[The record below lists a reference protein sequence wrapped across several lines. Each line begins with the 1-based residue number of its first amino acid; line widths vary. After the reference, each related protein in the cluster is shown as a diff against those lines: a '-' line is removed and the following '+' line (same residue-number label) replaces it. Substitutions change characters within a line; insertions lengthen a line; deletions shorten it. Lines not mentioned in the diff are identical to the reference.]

1 MGQLAMH
8 TPVIEPQSKEGS
20 MDIGFIGV
28 GNMGAGMANNL
39 LKAGYTLTIN
49 DIRRDAAGPLLER
62 GAKWAETAQQVAM
75 QSEITF
81 TSLPGPPEIEAVA
94 LGAEGILAG
103 IKPGAVYI
111 DLSSNSPTLV
121 RRLHDIFRDRGVHML
136 DAPVSGGV
144 IGARTGLLAVMVG
157 GDEALYQRVKP
168 VLDAIGDNVVYCGA
182 IGAGSICK
190 LVHNTISAITSQAIS
205 ELFTLGVKAGADPK
219 ALWETTRRGAFGR
232 GAGGIHR
239 LPESWFSGDFEPD
252 WDKGFFATKLM
263 RKDVGLATQL
273 AREFNVPMTLA
284 ALAEQE
290 LMEAMN
296 RGWGDNPTT
305 IVRLLQE
312 ERAGVQ
318 VRGNFPAG
326 NTRLVIEE

>member
-1 MGQLAMH
+1 
-8 TPVIEPQSKEGS
+8 

-39 LKAGYTLTIN
+39 IKAGYTLIVN
-49 DIRRDAAGPLLER
+49 DIRRDAAGPLLEQ
-62 GAKWAETAQQVAM
+62 GATWAETPKQVAA

-81 TSLPGPPEIEAVA
+81 TSLPGPPEVEAVA
-94 LGAEGILAG
+94 LGKESILEGAR
-103 IKPGAVYI
+103 PGSVYI
-111 DLSSNSPTLV
+111 DLSTNSPTLV
-121 RRLHDIFRDRGVHML
+121 RQVHPIFQEQGVHML

-157 GDEALYQRVKP
+157 GDETVYQRVKP
-168 VLDAIGDNVVYCGA
+168 VLDAIGDNVVYCGS

-190 LVHNTISAITSQAIS
+190 LVHNCIAAITSQAIA
-205 ELFTLGVKAGADPK
+205 ELFTMGVKAGADVK
-219 ALWETTRRGAFGR
+219 ALWETTRRGSFGR

-239 LPESWFSGDFEPD
+239 LPDTWFSGDFEPS
-252 WDKGFFATKLM
+252 WEKGFFSTKLM

-273 AREFNVPMTLA
+273 AREFNVPMALA
-284 ALAEQE
+284 NLAEQE
-290 LMEAMN
+290 LVDAIN
-296 RGWGDNPTT
+296 RGWGDDPTT
-305 IVRLLQE
+305 KVRLLQE

-318 VRGNFPAG
+318 VRGDFPSG

>member
-1 MGQLAMH
+1 
-8 TPVIEPQSKEGS
+8 

-39 LKAGYTLTIN
+39 LKAGYTLTVN

-62 GAKWAETAQQVAM
+62 GARWAETPQQVAM
-75 QSEITF
+75 QSEMTF
-81 TSLPGPPEIEAVA
+81 TSLPGPPEVEAVA

-103 IKPGAVYI
+103 IKPGSVYI

-190 LVHNTISAITSQAIS
+190 LVHNSISAITSQAIT

-219 ALWETTRRGAFGR
+219 ALW
-232 GAGGIHR
+232 
-239 LPESWFSGDFEPD
+239 
-252 WDKGFFATKLM
+252 
-263 RKDVGLATQL
+263 
-273 AREFNVPMTLA
+273 
-284 ALAEQE
+284 
-290 LMEAMN
+290 
-296 RGWGDNPTT
+296 
-305 IVRLLQE
+305 
-312 ERAGVQ
+312 
-318 VRGNFPAG
+318 
-326 NTRLVIEE
+326 

>member
-1 MGQLAMH
+1 
-8 TPVIEPQSKEGS
+8 

-39 LKAGYTLTIN
+39 LKAGYTLTLN
-49 DIRRDAAGPLLER
+49 DIRRDAAGPLLEK
-62 GAKWAETAQQVAM
+62 GAKWAETPQQVAM

-81 TSLPGPPEIEAVA
+81 TSLPGPPDVEAVA
-94 LGAEGILAG
+94 LGAEGVLAG
-103 IKPGAVYI
+103 MKPGSVYI

-121 RRLHDIFRDRGVHML
+121 RQLHDIFRERGMHML

-190 LVHNTISAITSQAIS
+190 LVHNTISAITSQAIT

-219 ALWETTRRGAFGR
+219 ALWETTRRGSFGR

-273 AREFNVPMTLA
+273 AREYSVPM
-284 ALAEQE
+284 ALACLTEQE
-290 LMEAMN
+290 LIEAIN

-305 IVRLLQE
+305 SVRRLQE
-312 ERAGVQ
+312 ERAGVE

>member
-1 MGQLAMH
+1 
-8 TPVIEPQSKEGS
+8 

-39 LKAGYTLTIN
+39 LKAGYRLVIN
-49 DIRRDAAGPLLER
+49 DVRRDAAGPLLEA
-62 GAKWAETAQQVAM
+62 GAAWADTPRQVAA
-75 QSEITF
+75 QSEVTF
-81 TSLPGPPEIEAVA
+81 TSLPGPPEVETVSM
-94 LGAEGILAG
+94 GAEGILAG
-103 IKPGAVYI
+103 IRPGSVYI
-111 DLSSNSPTLV
+111 DLSTNSPTLI
-121 RRLHDIFRDRGVHML
+121 RQMHGIFRDKGIHML

-157 GDEALYQRVKP
+157 GDEAVYQRVKP
-168 VLDAIGDNVVYCGA
+168 VLDAIGDNVVYCGD

-190 LVHNTISAITSQAIS
+190 LVHNCISAITSQAIA
-205 ELFTLGVKAGADPK
+205 ELFTLGVKAGADVK

-239 LPESWFSGDFEPD
+239 LPESWFSGDFAPN

-273 AREFNVPMTLA
+273 AREFNVPMALA
-284 ALAEQE
+284 NLAEQE

-296 RGWGDNPTT
+296 RGWGNDPTT
-305 IVRLLQE
+305 KVRLLQE

-318 VRGNFPAG
+318 VRGNFPSG
-326 NTRLVIEE
+326 NTRLVIEA

>member
-1 MGQLAMH
+1 
-8 TPVIEPQSKEGS
+8 

-39 LKAGYTLTIN
+39 LKAGYTLTLN
-49 DIRRDAAGPLLER
+49 DVRRDAAGPLLEK
-62 GAKWAETAQQVAM
+62 GARWAETPQQVAM

-81 TSLPGPPEIEAVA
+81 TSLPGPPDVEAVA
-94 LGAEGILAG
+94 LGAEGVLAG
-103 IKPGAVYI
+103 MKPGSVYI
-111 DLSSNSPTLV
+111 DLSSSSPTLV
-121 RRLHDIFRDRGVHML
+121 RQLHDIFRERGMHML

-168 VLDAIGDNVVYCGA
+168 VLDTIGDNVVYCGA

-190 LVHNTISAITSQAIS
+190 LVHNTISAITSQAIT

-219 ALWETTRRGAFGR
+219 ALWETTRRGSFGR

-273 AREFNVPMTLA
+273 AREYSVPM
-284 ALAEQE
+284 ALASLTEQE
-290 LMEAMN
+290 LIEAIN

-305 IVRLLQE
+305 IVRRLQE
-312 ERAGVQ
+312 ERAGVE
-318 VRGNFPAG
+318 VRGDFPAG
-326 NTRLVIEE
+326 NTRLVIEA

>member
-1 MGQLAMH
+1 
-8 TPVIEPQSKEGS
+8 

-62 GAKWAETAQQVAM
+62 GAQWAETPQQIAM

-81 TSLPGPPEIEAVA
+81 TSLPGPPDVEAVA

-121 RRLHDIFRDRGVHML
+121 RRLHDIFRERGVHML

-190 LVHNTISAITSQAIS
+190 LVHNTISAITSQAIT

-273 AREFNVPMTLA
+273 AREYSVPM
-284 ALAEQE
+284 ALASLTEQE
-290 LMEAMN
+290 LIEAIN

-305 IVRLLQE
+305 KVRVLQE

>member
-1 MGQLAMH
+1 
-8 TPVIEPQSKEGS
+8 
-20 MDIGFIGV
+20 MDLGFIGV

-49 DIRRDAAGPLLER
+49 DVRRDAAGPLLEQ
-62 GAKWAETAQQVAM
+62 GAKWADTAKQVAM
-75 QSEITF
+75 QSEMTF
-81 TSLPGPPEIEAVA
+81 TSLPGPLDVEAVA
-94 LGAEGILAG
+94 LGTEGVLAG
-103 IKPGAVYI
+103 MKPGTVYI

-121 RRLHDIFRDRGVHML
+121 RRLHDIFRDKGVHML

-190 LVHNTISAITSQAIS
+190 LVHNTISAITSQAIG

-219 ALWETTRRGAFGR
+219 ALWETTRRGSFGR

-239 LPESWFSGDFEPD
+239 LPDTWFSGDFEPD
-252 WDKGFFATKLM
+252 WEKGFFATRLM
-263 RKDVGLATQL
+263 RKDVGLATEL
-273 AREFNVPMTLA
+273 AREYSVPMALA
-284 ALAEQE
+284 SLAEQE
-290 LMEAMN
+290 LMEAIN
-296 RGWGDNPTT
+296 RGWGNDPTSK
-305 IVRLLQE
+305 VRLLQE
-312 ERAGVQ
+312 ERADVQ
-318 VRGNFPAG
+318 VRGDFPSG
-326 NTRLVIEE
+326 NTRLVIEA

>member
-1 MGQLAMH
+1 
-8 TPVIEPQSKEGS
+8 

-39 LKAGYTLTIN
+39 LKAGYTLTLN
-49 DIRRDAAGPLLER
+49 DIRRDAAGPLLEK
-62 GAKWAETAQQVAM
+62 GAKWAETPQQVAM

-81 TSLPGPPEIEAVA
+81 TSLPGPPDVEAVA
-94 LGAEGILAG
+94 LGTEGVLAG
-103 IKPGAVYI
+103 MKPGSVYI

-121 RRLHDIFRDRGVHML
+121 RQLHDIFRERGVHML

-190 LVHNTISAITSQAIS
+190 LVHNTISAITSQAIT

-219 ALWETTRRGAFGR
+219 ALWETTRRGSFGR

-273 AREFNVPMTLA
+273 AREYSVPM
-284 ALAEQE
+284 ALASLTEQE
-290 LMEAMN
+290 LIEAIN

-305 IVRLLQE
+305 SVRRLQE
-312 ERAGVQ
+312 ERAGVE
-318 VRGNFPAG
+318 VRGDFPAG

>member
-1 MGQLAMH
+1 
-8 TPVIEPQSKEGS
+8 

-39 LKAGYTLTIN
+39 LKAGYTLTLN
-49 DIRRDAAGPLLER
+49 DIRRDAAGPLLEK
-62 GAKWAETAQQVAM
+62 GAKWAETPQQVAM

-81 TSLPGPPEIEAVA
+81 TSLPGPPDVEAVA
-94 LGAEGILAG
+94 LGAEGVLAG
-103 IKPGAVYI
+103 MKPGSVYI

-121 RRLHDIFRDRGVHML
+121 RQLHDIFRERGMHML

-190 LVHNTISAITSQAIS
+190 LVHNTISAITSQAIT

-219 ALWETTRRGAFGR
+219 ALWETTRRGSFGR

-273 AREFNVPMTLA
+273 AREYSVPM
-284 ALAEQE
+284 ALACLTEQE
-290 LMEAMN
+290 LIEAIN

-305 IVRLLQE
+305 AVRRLQE
-312 ERAGVQ
+312 ERAGVE
-318 VRGNFPAG
+318 VRGDFPAG
-326 NTRLVIEE
+326 NTRLVIEA

>member
-1 MGQLAMH
+1 M
-8 TPVIEPQSKEGS
+8 E
-20 MDIGFIGV
+20 IGFIGV

-39 LKAGYTLTIN
+39 LKAGYALTIN
-49 DIRRDAAGPLLER
+49 DVRRDAAGPLLEQ
-62 GAKWAETAQQVAM
+62 GAKWADTAKQVAT
-75 QSEITF
+75 QSAITF
-81 TSLPGPPEIEAVA
+81 TSLPGPPDVEAVA
-94 LGAEGILAG
+94 LGDEGILAG
-103 IKPGAVYI
+103 MKPGTVYI

-121 RRLHDIFRDRGVHML
+121 RRLHDIFRDKGVQML

-190 LVHNTISAITSQAIS
+190 LVHNTISAITSQAIG

-219 ALWETTRRGAFGR
+219 ALWETTRRGSFGR
-232 GAGGIHR
+232 GAGGVHR
-239 LPESWFSGDFEPD
+239 LPDTWFSGDFEPD
-252 WDKGFFATKLM
+252 WEKGFFATRLM

-273 AREFNVPMTLA
+273 AREYNVPMALA

-290 LMEAMN
+290 LMEAIT
-296 RGWGDNPTT
+296 RGWGNDPTSK
-305 IVRLLQE
+305 VRLLQE
-312 ERAGVQ
+312 ERAGVE

-326 NTRLVIEE
+326 NTRLVIED

>member
-1 MGQLAMH
+1 
-8 TPVIEPQSKEGS
+8 

-49 DIRRDAAGPLLER
+49 DVRRDAAGSLLEQ
-62 GAKWAETAQQVAM
+62 GAKWGETAKQVAV

-81 TSLPGPPEIEAVA
+81 TSLPGPPDVEAVA
-94 LGAEGILAG
+94 LGTEGVLAG
-103 IKPGAVYI
+103 MKPGTVYI

-121 RRLHDIFRDRGVHML
+121 RRLCQIFREKGIDML

-157 GDEALYQRVKP
+157 GDEAVYQRVKP

-190 LVHNTISAITSQAIS
+190 LVHNTISAITSQAIG

-219 ALWETTRRGAFGR
+219 ALWETTRRGSFGR

-239 LPESWFSGDFEPD
+239 LPDTWFGGDFAPD
-252 WDKGFFATKLM
+252 WEKGFFATRLM

-273 AREFNVPMTLA
+273 AREYSVPMALA
-284 ALAEQE
+284 SLAEQE
-290 LMEAMN
+290 LMEAVN
-296 RGWGDNPTT
+296 RGWGNDPTGK
-305 IVRLLQE
+305 VRLLQE

-318 VRGNFPAG
+318 VRGDFPAG
-326 NTRLVIEE
+326 NTRLVIEG

>member
-1 MGQLAMH
+1 
-8 TPVIEPQSKEGS
+8 

-62 GAKWAETAQQVAM
+62 GASWAETPQQVAM

-81 TSLPGPPEIEAVA
+81 TSLPGPPEVEAVA

-103 IKPGAVYI
+103 IRPGAVYI

-157 GDEALYQRVKP
+157 GDEVLYQRVKP

-182 IGAGSICK
+182 IGVGSICK
-190 LVHNTISAITSQAIS
+190 LVHNSISAITSQAIT

-219 ALWETTRRGAFGR
+219 ALWETTRRGSFGR

-239 LPESWFSGDFEPD
+239 LPDSWFSGDFEPN

-273 AREFNVPMTLA
+273 AREFNVPMALA

-290 LMEAMN
+290 LMEAIN
-296 RGWGDNPTT
+296 RGWGDAPTT
-305 IVRLLQE
+305 KVRLLQE

-318 VRGNFPAG
+318 VRGNFPTG

>member
-1 MGQLAMH
+1 
-8 TPVIEPQSKEGS
+8 

-28 GNMGAGMANNL
+28 GNMGAGMANNV
-39 LKAGYTLTIN
+39 LKAGYALVVH
-49 DIRRDAAGPLLER
+49 DVRRDAAAPLLEK
-62 GAKWAETAQQVAM
+62 GAKWADTPQQVAA
-75 QSEITF
+75 QSEVTF
-81 TSLPGPPEIEAVA
+81 TSLPGPPEVEAVA
-94 LGAEGILAG
+94 TGTAGILEGIR
-103 IKPGAVYI
+103 PGTVYI

-121 RRLHDIFRDRGVHML
+121 RQLHDTFRARGVHML

-157 GDEALYQRVKP
+157 GDEAVYQQVKP

-190 LVHNTISAITSQAIS
+190 LVHNTISAITSQAIT
-205 ELFTLGVKAGADPK
+205 ELFTLGVKAGADVK

-239 LPESWFSGDFEPD
+239 LPDSWFNGDFEPD
-252 WDKGFFATKLM
+252 WDKGFFSTALM

-273 AREFNVPMTLA
+273 AREFNVPMALA
-284 ALAEQE
+284 TLAEQE
-290 LMEAMN
+290 LVTAMN
-296 RGWGDNPTT
+296 RGWGNNPTG

-318 VRGNFPAG
+318 VRGDFPAG

>member
-1 MGQLAMH
+1 
-8 TPVIEPQSKEGS
+8 

-39 LKAGYTLTIN
+39 LKAGYTLTLN
-49 DIRRDAAGPLLER
+49 DIRRDAAGPLLEK
-62 GAKWAETAQQVAM
+62 GAKWAETPQQVAM

-81 TSLPGPPEIEAVA
+81 TSLPGPPDVEAVA
-94 LGAEGILAG
+94 LGAEGVLAG
-103 IKPGAVYI
+103 MKPGSVYI

-121 RRLHDIFRDRGVHML
+121 RQLHDIFRERGVHML

-190 LVHNTISAITSQAIS
+190 LVHNTISAITSQAIT

-219 ALWETTRRGAFGR
+219 ALWETTRRGSFGR

-273 AREFNVPMTLA
+273 AREYSVPM
-284 ALAEQE
+284 ALACLTEQE
-290 LMEAMN
+290 LIEAIN

-305 IVRLLQE
+305 IVRRLQE
-312 ERAGVQ
+312 ERAGVE
-318 VRGNFPAG
+318 VRGDFPAG
-326 NTRLVIEE
+326 NTRLVIEA

>member
-1 MGQLAMH
+1 
-8 TPVIEPQSKEGS
+8 

-49 DIRRDAAGPLLER
+49 DIRRDAAGPLLEK
-62 GAKWAETAQQVAM
+62 GARWAETPQQVAM
-75 QSEITF
+75 QSEVTF
-81 TSLPGPPEIEAVA
+81 TSLPGPPEVEAVT

-121 RRLHDIFRDRGVHML
+121 RRLHDIFRERGVHML

-182 IGAGSICK
+182 IGTGSICK
-190 LVHNTISAITSQAIS
+190 LVHNTIAAITSQAIT

-273 AREFNVPMTLA
+273 AREFQVPM
-284 ALAEQE
+284 ALATLTEQE
-290 LMEAMN
+290 LIEAMN

-305 IVRLLQE
+305 IVRRLQE

>member
-1 MGQLAMH
+1 
-8 TPVIEPQSKEGS
+8 
-20 MDIGFIGV
+20 
-28 GNMGAGMANNL
+28 
-39 LKAGYTLTIN
+39 
-49 DIRRDAAGPLLER
+49 
-62 GAKWAETAQQVAM
+62 
-75 QSEITF
+75 
-81 TSLPGPPEIEAVA
+81 VA

-103 IKPGAVYI
+103 IRPGAVYI

-136 DAPVSGGV
+136 DAPVSGGM

-190 LVHNTISAITSQAIS
+190 LVHNSISAITSQAIT
-205 ELFTLGVKAGADPK
+205 ELFTLGVKAGAAPK

-239 LPESWFSGDFEPD
+239 LPDSWFKGDFEPN

-273 AREFNVPMTLA
+273 AREFNVPMALA

-290 LMEAMN
+290 LIEAIN
-296 RGWGDNPTT
+296 RGWGDAPTT
-305 IVRLLQE
+305 KVPLLQE

-318 VRGNFPAG
+318 VRGNFSAG